1 MTHIII
7 INPSCEPKMLGD
19 TVLYSKERTDLG
31 DINAIEHLSLR
42 ALKANGFEY
51 EFVEVAETGNDSHE
65 TADITPQTPAE
76 SKESSAQP
84 EPQAEA
90 KTADEPQPQV
100 ADNAEETKAAA
111 KDTTQ
116 PVKAVDKAAKK
127 TETKTKKENSSSS
140 KK

>member
-1 MTHIII
+1 MTHIIV
-7 INPSCEPKMLGD
+7 INPSCEPKMLSD
-19 TVLYSKERTDLG
+19 TMLYSKERKDLG

-51 EFVEVAETGNDSHE
+51 EFVEVAETGTVSHKA
-65 TADITPQTPAE
+65 ADLIPQTPAE
-76 SKESSAQP
+76 PEESSIQ
-84 EPQAEA
+84 PQAET

-100 ADNAEETKAAA
+100 ADIAKETKADVKDTAQSVKAAA
-111 KDTTQ
+111 K
-116 PVKAVDKAAKK
+116 VEKK